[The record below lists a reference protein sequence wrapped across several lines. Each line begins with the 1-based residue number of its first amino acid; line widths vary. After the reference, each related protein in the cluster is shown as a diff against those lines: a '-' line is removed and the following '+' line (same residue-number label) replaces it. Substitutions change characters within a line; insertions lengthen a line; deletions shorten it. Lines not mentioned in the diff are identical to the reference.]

1 MHRRSILFINRVV
14 PPDAGATGRC
24 LADLAGAF
32 AGAGWRVRV
41 LAAGSGP
48 VELPEGV
55 TVRRVGGRTRA
66 RALALLALAALHG
79 PRHDIVVTM
88 TDPPMLAVFGPLLAR
103 LHGCGLVHWCHDLY
117 PDLLPVVGR
126 PLPPGIMA
134 VANVLMR
141 RSLARHDA
149 VVAVGDCMARR
160 LEAEMP
166 AGRVRVIPNWS
177 DPAVR
182 EDAAGATR
190 LRVELGLEGRFLVV
204 YAGNFGRAH
213 PLDALVEAA
222 AMMACDSAPS
232 ITFLLVGDGSG
243 RRRVERLVAARCSG
257 NVLMLPFQPAERV
270 GALLGAAD
278 LHVAAMAEA
287 AEGMLVPSKVASAFA
302 VGRPC
307 LFLGPAGSS
316 AAATVTRWRAGAVLS
331 PDDVAGIAETIRGL
345 AGDRVRWA
353 AACAGARRAHAEFT
367 VERETRR
374 FVALVNEIARLRSEG
389 AEAGGGTAN
398 G

>member
-24 LADLAGAF
+24 LADLTGAF
-32 AGAGWRVRV
+32 VGAGWRVGV
-41 LAAGSGP
+41 LAAGRGP
-48 VELPEGV
+48 AELPDGV
-55 TVRRVGGRTRA
+55 TARRVGGGTRA
-66 RALALLALAALHG
+66 RVFALLAAAALHG

-126 PLPPGIMA
+126 SLPPGIMS
-134 VANVLMR
+134 VAHDLMR

-149 VVAVGDCMARR
+149 VIAVGDCMARR
-160 LEAEMP
+160 LAAEMP
-166 AGRVRVIPNWS
+166 VGRIRVIPNWS

-182 EDAAGATR
+182 EDAAGAMR
-190 LRVELGLEGRFLVV
+190 LRVELGLEGRFVV
-204 YAGNFGRAH
+204 AYAGNFGRAH
-213 PLDALVEAA
+213 PLDALVEVA
-222 AMMACDSAPS
+222 AMLARDPASS
-232 ITFLLVGDGSG
+232 VTFLLVGDGSG
-243 RRRVERLVAARCSG
+243 RQRVERLVAARCSG

-307 LFLGPAGSS
+307 LFLGPAASS
-316 AAATVTRWRAGAVLS
+316 AAVAVTRWRAGAVLS
-331 PDDVAGIAETIRGL
+331 PDDVAGIAETICGF

-353 AACAGARRAHAEFT
+353 AACAGARHAHTDFT
-367 VERETRR
+367 FERETER

-389 AEAGGGTAN
+389 GEAGGRTAH